1 VHCNSGRTVGLL
13 FNVRY
18 DVTFQIKTIW
28 RDVVIELYFNRSS
41 EFVDN
46 FQIGEVQFTRLYK
59 NYKTYKEISITNS
72 MT

>member
-1 VHCNSGRTVGLL
+1 VHCNSRRTVGLL

-46 FQIGEVQFTRLYK
+46 SQIGEVQFTRLYK

-72 MT
+72 IT